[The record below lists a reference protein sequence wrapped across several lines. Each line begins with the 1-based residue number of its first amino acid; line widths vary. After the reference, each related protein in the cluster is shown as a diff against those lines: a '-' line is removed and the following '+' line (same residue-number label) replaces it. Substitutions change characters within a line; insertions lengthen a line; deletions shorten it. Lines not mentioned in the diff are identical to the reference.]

1 MQNEL
6 ITLSE
11 AAQMLNCTGQTVLTL
26 ITSSLL
32 PRAGT
37 KRRPVTFERHHVE
50 ALASIFR
57 ANQRAAKKLRGTRMQ
72 EPG

>member
-37 KRRPVTFERHHVE
+37 KRRPVTFERRHVE
-50 ALASIFR
+50 SLAAIFR
-57 ANQRAAKKLRGTRMQ
+57 ANRRHAERNRRTQTAA
-72 EPG
+72 